1 MTHYL
6 LCMSL
11 QDSECFKL
19 PVYSH
24 KKLYACVNAFCL
36 FGLSH
41 LTCLSINM
49 TSDPN
54 KYNKDILYDLNLN
67 DPLAKHIQQ
76 YQYSL
81 NIGDNLGRLHDLEMD
96 FTDRRVRVGGFLLA
110 TTDVMIE
117 WYLMKV
123 QNIPH
128 GRCSLDPSCLTV
140 KTTSSGFVDFDN
152 PRLTEGGVFYLCV
165 IVHQTDIHN
174 IQTKH
179 VCSDGF
185 LVDES
190 SPMKGVVTIESTNG
204 YIIEA
209 SEMTIRWSG
218 FHGNHEAVVLRYPS
232 DIAFY
237 QYAIGMFDYHILAE
251 ELFVFICNSI
261 IYHLMQMH
269 ILF

>member
-1 MTHYL
+1 MTIF

-11 QDSECFKL
+11 QDAECFKL
-19 PVYSH
+19 PVYTH
-24 KKLYACVNAFCL
+24 KTLYACANSFCL
-36 FGLSH
+36 FGRSH

-54 KYNKDILYDLNLN
+54 DYSKDILYDLNLN
-67 DPLAKHIQQ
+67 ERYAKAFQQ

-96 FTDRRVRVGGFLLA
+96 FIDRSVRVGGLLIGQ
-110 TTDVMIE
+110 TDVMIE

-123 QNIPH
+123 QRIPH
-128 GRCSLDPSCLTV
+128 GRCSRDLSCFTV

-152 PRLTEGGVFYLCV
+152 SPLTESGVFYVCA

-174 IQTKH
+174 VQTKH

-218 FHGNHEAVVLRYPS
+218 FQGNREAVVLGYPS

-237 QYAIGMFDYHILAE
+237 QYAIGMVKYHILA
-251 ELFVFICNSI
+251 
-261 IYHLMQMH
+261 
-269 ILF
+269 

>member
-1 MTHYL
+1 
-6 LCMSL
+6 MSL

-19 PVYSH
+19 PVYTH
-24 KKLYACVNAFCL
+24 KKLYACANAFCL
-36 FGLSH
+36 FGPSH
-41 LTCLSINM
+41 LTCVSINM

-54 KYNKDILYDLNLN
+54 NYNKDILYDLNLN
-67 DPLAKHIQQ
+67 DRYAKAFQQ

-96 FTDRRVRVGGFLLA
+96 FIDRSVRVGGFLIGQ
-110 TTDVMIE
+110 TDVMIE

-123 QNIPH
+123 QRIPH

-152 PRLTEGGVFYLCV
+152 PPLTESIVFYLCA
-165 IVHQTDIHN
+165 IEHQTDIHN

-179 VCSDGF
+179 LCSDGF

-218 FHGNHEAVVLRYPS
+218 FQGNREAAVLGYPS
-232 DIAFY
+232 EIASY
-237 QYAIGMFDYHILAE
+237 QYAIGMVKYHILA
-251 ELFVFICNSI
+251 
-261 IYHLMQMH
+261 
-269 ILF
+269 